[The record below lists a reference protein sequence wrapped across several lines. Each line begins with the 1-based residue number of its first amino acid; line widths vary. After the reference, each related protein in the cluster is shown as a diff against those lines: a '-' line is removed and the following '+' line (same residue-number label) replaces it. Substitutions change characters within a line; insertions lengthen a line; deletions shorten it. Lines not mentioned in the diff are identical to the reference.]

1 MRLIGAGLAVV
12 GVCVAGSAMSLSIAS
27 SAHGVWFD
35 LPSLNQFVRL
45 TNQTLAFVNERS
57 GGDPVPPLPELRHGV
72 GLKLA
77 EALGG
82 IVRVGIQM
90 AVTSVATRTQG
101 AWTAGETSHPVDI
114 SLEASLVAFSV
125 ELSLVLIP
133 DVLTAGVSVGGGV
146 SRILYRSAFPR
157 NLPTDWSLPFLPK
170 NEDTA
175 YTGSG
180 PLGTIA
186 LGLSLPLG
194 QGIAVGIEAG
204 FRVAPPWVPT
214 SGSAVLDLNAD
225 GMGDPV
231 WFTGLWLG
239 VMVRMEFNL

>member
-1 MRLIGAGLAVV
+1 MRLLGVGLAVWV
-12 GVCVAGSAMSLSIAS
+12 VCVAGGAMSLSIGS
-27 SAHGVWFD
+27 SAHWVLFD

-45 TNQTLAFVNERS
+45 ANQSLAFVNERA
-57 GGDPVPPLPELRHGV
+57 GADPVPPIPELRHGV

-82 IVRVGIQM
+82 IVRVGLQM
-90 AVTSVATRTQG
+90 AVASVNTRTQG
-101 AWTAGETSHPVDI
+101 SWTTGGTSHPVDI

-133 DVLTAGVSVGGGV
+133 DVLTADVSVGGGA
-146 SRILYRSAFPR
+146 SRVIYRCVFPR
-157 NLPTDWSLPFLPK
+157 TLPTDWSLPFLPK
-170 NEDTA
+170 NEDTT

-180 PLGTIA
+180 PLGA
-186 LGLSLPLG
+186 VAVGLSLPLG
-194 QGIAVGIEAG
+194 QGISVGLEVG
-204 FRVAPPWVPT
+204 FRIAPAWVPT

-231 WFTGLWLG
+231 GFSGLWLG